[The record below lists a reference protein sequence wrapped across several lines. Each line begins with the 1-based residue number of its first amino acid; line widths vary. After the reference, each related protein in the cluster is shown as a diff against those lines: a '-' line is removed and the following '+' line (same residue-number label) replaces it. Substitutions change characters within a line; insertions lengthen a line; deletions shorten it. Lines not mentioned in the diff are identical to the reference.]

1 MHFAEFWI
9 IGDPAA
15 RRDRSQPGRQAVRP
29 AACEIIKAEDAQNS
43 WICVPVRPTH
53 SMGNQRAYSA
63 GRSLSGI
70 PVALRDDPWSR
81 PSREIRRS
89 GAV

>member
-9 IGDPAA
+9 IGDSA
-15 RRDRSQPGRQAVRP
+15 RRDRNQPGRQALRP
-29 AACEIIKAEDAQNS
+29 AACEREIIKAEDAQNS

-63 GRSLSGI
+63 I
-70 PVALRDDPWSR
+70 
-81 PSREIRRS
+81 
-89 GAV
+89 